1 MPGKERKSGF
11 EKILTLGY
19 AKEFLIIS
27 SVGGAVMLFIALLSY
42 LDAGPI
48 PLAPIDWS
56 MIAAMVF
63 FGPFGI
69 YVSYKH
75 KQIERIER
83 RLPDFLRDVS
93 EAGRFGMTLADAIVV
108 SAEGRYGELTPEIR
122 KMAAQ
127 IQWGVPA
134 NKALNL
140 FAQRVDTPLVNRV
153 VAIITKANQAGGN
166 VADVLTMV
174 SQDAKKVHQSEDEQK
189 IAMTSYL
196 AVIYVS
202 FAVFIVVIIILNT
215 QFLTAMEEAGAEMD
229 MDAEGIEAPG
239 GMGGGMAMEMETEH
253 IPVIQYIF
261 TLAVFAHAVGD
272 GIVAGILQTGKFT
285 NGMKH
290 SFILVLIGFITLRVM
305 FGGLGLVM

>member
-1 MPGKERKSGF
+1 MSKEKKSSLQ
-11 EKILTLGY
+11 KILSLGY
-19 AKEFLIIS
+19 TKEVMIIAVIGSAICLFL
-27 SVGGAVMLFIALLSY
+27 ALLSY

-48 PLAPIDWS
+48 PLEPLDWS
-56 MIAAMVF
+56 MIAAMAF
-63 FGPFGI
+63 FGPVGF
-69 YVSYKH
+69 YVNH
-75 KQIERIER
+75 KNTQIERIER

-127 IQWGVPA
+127 IHWGVPA
-134 NKALNL
+134 NKALDL
-140 FAQRVDTPLVNRV
+140 FSQRVDTPLVNRV

-174 SQDAKKVHQSEDEQK
+174 SKDAKKVHQTEDEQK

-215 QFLTAMEEAGAEMD
+215 QFLTQMELAGAAVEVG
-229 MDAEGIEAPG
+229 DAQETPG
-239 GMGGGMAMEMETEH
+239 GMGGAEIQTEY

-272 GIVAGILQTGKFT
+272 GIVAGVLQDGKIT

-290 SFILVLIGFITLRVM
+290 SFILTLIGFVALRIL
-305 FGGLGLVM
+305 FGGMGLLL